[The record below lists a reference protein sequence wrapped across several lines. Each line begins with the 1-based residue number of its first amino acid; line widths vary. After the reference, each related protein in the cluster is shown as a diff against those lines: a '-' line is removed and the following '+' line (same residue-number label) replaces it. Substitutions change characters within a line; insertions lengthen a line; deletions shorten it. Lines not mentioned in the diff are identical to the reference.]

1 MKKKNVSV
9 IVFKALSLL
18 VIGASMMTSCEEAPP
33 KTNDSIVVE
42 PTPSPTQESTENS
55 TESTPS
61 SSNEKIAKEVINA
74 TVDLTKTVIK
84 TLKVNDSIRVANR
97 EQMYAYQIGLP
108 IRHEDEVFEEY
119 AKLENTESVYVLKKS
134 RKEFYLLKYEGKA
147 KEELNEGLE
156 DYKKSIPS
164 DLSGSA
170 KVINVMSL
178 CSKREK
184 LMVGESL
191 TKRKQK
197 EEIPCLICN

>member
-1 MKKKNVSV
+1 MRKENVSV
-9 IVFKALSLL
+9 IVFKTLILA
-18 VIGASMMTSCEEAPP
+18 VMAVGMITACEPAPP
-33 KTNDSIVVE
+33 KTDDSIVVQSE
-42 PTPSPTQESTENS
+42 PAPEQSESS
-55 TESTPS
+55 TESTT

-108 IRHEDEVFEEY
+108 IKDKDDVFEEY
-119 AKLENTESVYVLKKS
+119 GKLENTESVYVLKKA
-134 RKEFYLLKYEGKA
+134 RKEYYLIKYEGKT
-147 KEELNEGLE
+147 KDELSAGLD
-156 DYKKSIPS
+156 DYRKSIPS
-164 DLSGSA
+164 DLSGGA

-191 TKRKQK
+191 TKRKEN
-197 EEIPCLICN
+197 EEIPCLICD